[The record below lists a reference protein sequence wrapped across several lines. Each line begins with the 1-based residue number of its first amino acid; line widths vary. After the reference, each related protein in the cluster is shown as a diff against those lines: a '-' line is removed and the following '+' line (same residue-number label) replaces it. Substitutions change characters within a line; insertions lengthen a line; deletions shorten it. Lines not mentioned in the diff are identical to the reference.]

1 MSYEDFSVERIEEEF
16 EIEVFD
22 MPNLFKDVKPIE
34 PSEILVNLLEQFVP
48 LGTSI
53 GTEKA
58 RSEFIIAPILA
69 EVRKI

>member
-1 MSYEDFSVERIEEEF
+1 VDVPGLFQ
-16 EIEVFD
+16 EV
-22 MPNLFKDVKPIE
+22 KQIA
-34 PSEILVNLLEQFVP
+34 PSEMLINLLEQFVP

-69 EVRKI
+69 EVKKIRHNKISLFSA